1 MARKKSIT
9 KRRQALFLGKLKA
22 TGNVSA
28 AAIAGEI
35 GRGSWYEK
43 RKRDEAFAEAWDDCE
58 LEYLNGLEQVAIKRA
73 VVGETEAT
81 PYTSYE
87 NGERVTRFRDVV
99 RKSDTCLLAILKARH
114 PAYKER
120 KAVELTSPDRSMT
133 PDREAKVADYANLND
148 EELRQ
153 LVELE
158 RKARGGAAA

>member
-73 VVGETEAT
+73 VVGETEDT

-87 NGERVTRFRDVV
+87 NGERV
-99 RKSDTCLLAILKARH
+99 AILKARH

-120 KAVELTSPDRSMT
+120 KAVELTSPDGSMT
-133 PDREAKVADYANLND
+133 PDREAKVADYANLTD